1 MCLDNRNLGKDFEGE
16 GRGGILFRVSR
27 DTGVQIA
34 LSMLAVSP
42 VCRNP
47 SDSDRYTESM

>member
-16 GRGGILFRVSR
+16 GGILFRVPR

-47 SDSDRYTESM
+47 PDSDRYTESM